1 MIKFDP
7 TIALHL
13 FCVITFS
20 HRPIFLIKMKIK
32 KTKQHKRNI
41 FTKTP
46 LLYKPAVPLLTK
58 IINMPFPSHII
69 LVNIRL
75 CLGKL
80 YPHKWV
86 F

>member
-32 KTKQHKRNI
+32 NKTTQKKY

>member
-20 HRPIFLIKMKIK
+20 HRPIFLIK

-41 FTKTP
+41 LPK
-46 LLYKPAVPLLTK
+46 LLFCT
-58 IINMPFPSHII
+58 SQ
-69 LVNIRL
+69 
-75 CLGKL
+75 L
-80 YPHKWV
+80 YLY
-86 F
+86 

>member
-32 KTKQHKRNI
+32 KQNNTKEI
-41 FTKTP
+41 FYQNSSSVQDSCTFIDQNNQYAF
-46 LLYKPAVPLLTK
+46 L
-58 IINMPFPSHII
+58 FSHH
-69 LVNIRL
+69 
-75 CLGKL
+75 
-80 YPHKWV
+80 PHEHEV
-86 F
+86 MSRETLPT

>member
-32 KTKQHKRNI
+32 NKTTQKKY

-58 IINMPFPSHII
+58 IINMPFSSHII

-75 CLGKL
+75 CQGKL

>member
-32 KTKQHKRNI
+32 KQNNTKEI
-41 FTKTP
+41 FYQNSSSVQAS
-46 LLYKPAVPLLTK
+46 LPLLTK

-69 LVNIRL
+69 LMNIRL
-75 CLGKL
+75 CPGKL

>member
-32 KTKQHKRNI
+32 KQNNTKEI
-41 FTKTP
+41 FYQNSSSVQASCTFIDQNNQYAF
-46 LLYKPAVPLLTK
+46 L
-58 IINMPFPSHII
+58 FSHH
-69 LVNIRL
+69 
-75 CLGKL
+75 
-80 YPHKWV
+80 PHEHEV
-86 F
+86 MSRETLPT